1 MTNAKLID
9 FCLSL
14 TLANEKIETKKEYK
28 LIQKMLPEDFLAA
41 ILQYQNRISE
51 HQQKLLPFVNTEYNL
66 LLYFT
71 LLNDVQ
77 TFDDLIVALNHWS
90 KEDCFQLVSTYI
102 IESEQKFTIKALID
116 VQLTSENKWQLTEL
130 FTDFANKKE
139 KLLQCIPT
147 IQQMYQETA
156 QLLESQYSEKINEET
171 QLLQAKSD
179 QLYEIVFKD
188 YVASE
193 DFHHSEQNLIFLLNC
208 YSVFYF
214 NDSKT
219 SYLGCGVFARE
230 YFEFIRGTAAYSQT
244 FRENI
249 LKILADPTR
258 FGILKMINS
267 GISSNKVIARKFGIS
282 PAAVSYQIKNLL
294 ENQLILVE
302 NSHKKYRLNN
312 PLLKQLLNGIENELF
327 L

>member
-1 MTNAKLID
+1 
-9 FCLSL
+9 
-14 TLANEKIETKKEYK
+14 
-28 LIQKMLPEDFLAA
+28 
-41 ILQYQNRISE
+41 
-51 HQQKLLPFVNTEYNL
+51 
-66 LLYFT
+66 
-71 LLNDVQ
+71 
-77 TFDDLIVALNHWS
+77 
-90 KEDCFQLVSTYI
+90 
-102 IESEQKFTIKALID
+102 
-116 VQLTSENKWQLTEL
+116 
-130 FTDFANKKE
+130 
-139 KLLQCIPT
+139 
-147 IQQMYQETA
+147 MYQETA

-302 NSHKKYRLNN
+302 NSHKKYRLNK